1 MTIPITFTITSC
13 NRIDLLEKTL
23 NSFTSIN
30 NYEIDEFIMSDDSGN
45 EKISNVLIIY
55 LVVQKMNLFFIVKM
69 IGCSTQTLI

>member
-13 NRIDLLEKTL
+13 NRIDLLENTL

-45 EKISNVLIIY
+45 
-55 LVVQKMNLFFIVKM
+55 
-69 IGCSTQTLI
+69 

>member
-45 EKISNVLIIY
+45 EKISNHLLAV
-55 LVVQKMNLFFIVKM
+55 
-69 IGCSTQTLI
+69 